1 MQESISN
8 FSEKISVFLDK
19 NHDIAFLIFIGV
31 FVFLLIGNIPIM
43 VIAMLLVKLAIWI
56 VKNLFKFVLWLVR
69 TLFVLL
75 GKGLLLAF
83 ALVVAKKPFNH
94 QPDR

>member
-31 FVFLLIGNIPIM
+31 FVFLLIGNILNWKWTYEPKSW
-43 VIAMLLVKLAIWI
+43 VGYH
-56 VKNLFKFVLWLVR
+56 WLE
-69 TLFVLL
+69 LL
-75 GKGLLLAF
+75 GPTSYRFWHAVSLVLIIIILAVTYF
-83 ALVVAKKPFNH
+83 TTY
-94 QPDR
+94 

>member
-1 MQESISN
+1 
-8 FSEKISVFLDK
+8 
-19 NHDIAFLIFIGV
+19 
-31 FVFLLIGNIPIM
+31 M

-56 VKNLFKFVLWLVR
+56 VRNLFKFVLWLVR

-83 ALVVAKKPFNH
+83 AFVVAKKPFNH
-94 QPDR
+94 PLDR

>member
-1 MQESISN
+1 MFEI
-8 FSEKISVFLDK
+8 L
-19 NHDIAFLIFIGV
+19 
-31 FVFLLIGNIPIM
+31 LLIYLFPIM

-56 VKNLFKFVLWLVR
+56 VRNLFKFVLWLVR

-83 ALVVAKKPFNH
+83 AFVVAKKPFNH
-94 QPDR
+94 PPADREKQNCTRQVMTGTVL

>member
-83 ALVVAKKPFNH
+83 AFVVAKKPFNH